1 LALYPPTTDNKAQN
15 SNPQG
20 TRPMANPK
28 IAIIVSSTRPTR
40 FADIPTA
47 WIKAQ
52 AEARGD
58 MDVEVL
64 DLRDYPMPFFDE
76 VASNAWAPTQNP
88 VAQKWQKKLAEFDG
102 YIFVVA
108 EYNRSITG
116 ALKNALDQA
125 YVEWTHKPAG
135 IVAYGSVGGTRAAE
149 HLRLIAVELQM
160 VPVRNGVHIGGGDFF
175 RVHPGFGGSGNLADI
190 AASIEPS
197 AKAMLDDMAWW
208 AKATMAARG

>member
-1 LALYPPTTDNKAQN
+1 
-15 SNPQG
+15 
-20 TRPMANPK
+20 MANPK

-58 MDVEVL
+58 LEVEVV
-64 DLRDYPMPFFDE
+64 DLRDHPLPFFDE
-76 VASNAWAPTQNP
+76 VASNAWAPSQSP
-88 VAQKWQKKLAEFDG
+88 AAVAWQKKIGEFDG

-125 YVEWTHKPAG
+125 YVEWARKPFGA
-135 IVAYGSVGGTRAAE
+135 IAYGSMGGANALG
-149 HLRLIAVELQM
+149 HLQNIGVELQM
-160 VPVRNGVHIGGGDFF
+160 APTRNNVRIGGSDFF
-175 RVHPGFGGSGNLADI
+175 KVHPGFGGSGNLGDI
-190 AASIEPS
+190 AGSIEPS
-197 AKAMLDDMAWW
+197 AKAMLDDVVWW
-208 AKATMAARG
+208 ARATKAARAAEAATGAAKAAS